1 MDETKRNSLRHEVS
15 TPYSLVALSHL
26 LLLLLSPSK
35 TKAAKSAKISLPGCP
50 DSCGGVAIPYP
61 FGIGLDCSMSE
72 AFNVTCDATLNGKP
86 TPYMTVRGLQ
96 ILNISIPSGQARV
109 NNLISYQCCNI
120 TTMKVEAFNKFVIL
134 EGTPYRFNHEK
145 NKFVV
150 IGCDIAATVFFWSG
164 EDRVSEEA
172 AGCISYC
179 GRLEYLINGSC
190 SGLGCCET
198 SLPKGIN
205 GINVQ
210 FDESY
215 NSWLYYFNHCGYAFL
230 TEVDNEFEFDTRY
243 ITTDELTGKKRPVL
257 LDWTVGNT
265 TCDVARTNQS
275 SFACKSKNSNCSS
288 IAPGYLCNCIDGYE
302 GNPYLEEG
310 CQDIDECAN
319 QNSCSN
325 RGNCHNT
332 QGGYYCS
339 CPFGWRHTRN
349 NSRQCEFNVVPLAIG
364 TCAAIVALSFL
375 GISIYAILERRD
387 LSKIKEKYFQQHGGW
402 ILLEK
407 IKSNQEFGFTIFT
420 KQQIEQATN
429 NFDSANIIGHG
440 GQGTIYKGTLRDHI
454 AAIKKC
460 NIVDENK
467 KKEFGK
473 EMLILSQI
481 NHKNIV
487 RLLGC
492 CLEVEVPM
500 LVYEF
505 IPNGTL
511 FHRIHNKKQGS
522 CISLA
527 TRLIIAQESAEALA
541 YLHFSTSPPI
551 FHGDVKSAN
560 ILLDQNCTAK
570 VSDFG
575 ASILAPTDEAQ
586 FVTFVQGTCGYLDPE
601 YVQSHQLTDKS
612 DVYSFGVVLLELLTR
627 KPAIDFD
634 APEEERSLSSRFLC
648 AMEVNKMHDLLDNE
662 IKCEDDMEVIMK
674 IAELAKE
681 CLNMKGEERP
691 TMKEVAEELDRI
703 RKLKRHP
710 WGVEYNPEEIE
721 TLLDEGSHNIESE
734 YSRYFNID
742 KEAEESIA
750 VGR

>member
-1 MDETKRNSLRHEVS
+1 MPWVYD
-15 TPYSLVALSHL
+15 
-26 LLLLLSPSK
+26 
-35 TKAAKSAKISLPGCP
+35 
-50 DSCGGVAIPYP
+50 
-61 FGIGLDCSMSE
+61 
-72 AFNVTCDATLNGKP
+72 
-86 TPYMTVRGLQ
+86 
-96 ILNISIPSGQARV
+96 
-109 NNLISYQCCNI
+109 
-120 TTMKVEAFNKFVIL
+120 
-134 EGTPYRFNHEK
+134 
-145 NKFVV
+145 
-150 IGCDIAATVFFWSG
+150 
-164 EDRVSEEA
+164 
-172 AGCISYC
+172 
-179 GRLEYLINGSC
+179 
-190 SGLGCCET
+190 
-198 SLPKGIN
+198 
-205 GINVQ
+205 
-210 FDESY
+210 
-215 NSWLYYFNHCGYAFL
+215 FNHCGYAFL
-230 TEVDNEFEFDTRY
+230 TEVDDDFKFDTRY
-243 ITTDELTGKKRPVL
+243 ITTDELTGQEMPFL

-265 TCDVARTNQS
+265 TCDFARTNQS

-440 GQGTIYKGTLRDHI
+440 GQGTVYKGTLRDHI

-703 RKLKRHP
+703 RKLKQHP
-710 WGVEYNPEEIE
+710 WGVEYNPEEKE

-734 YSRYFNID
+734 YSSYFNID

>member
-1 MDETKRNSLRHEVS
+1 MSL
-15 TPYSLVALSHL
+15 
-26 LLLLLSPSK
+26 
-35 TKAAKSAKISLPGCP
+35 
-50 DSCGGVAIPYP
+50 AI
-61 FGIGLDCSMSE
+61 
-72 AFNVTCDATLNGKP
+72 NATQNGKP
-86 TPYMTVRGLQ
+86 TPYVQDVYNSPIL
-96 ILNISIPSGQARV
+96 ILNINIPLGQARV
-109 NNLISYQCCNI
+109 KCLISSRCYHNA
-120 TTMKVEAFNKFVIL
+120 TKEVKSFNWFLFL
-134 EGTPYRFNHEK
+134 EGTPYRLNHEK

-150 IGCDIAATVFFWSG
+150 IGCDIVAYVSFWAS
-164 EDRVSEEA
+164 EDSFSEGTS
-172 AGCISYC
+172 GCISLC
-179 GRLEYLINGSC
+179 ERLDTLINGSC

-198 SLPKGIN
+198 SLPKGTNTIS
-205 GINVQ
+205 VD
-210 FDESY
+210 FDKRY
-215 NSWLYYFNHCGYAFL
+215 NNSRVYDFNHCGYAFL
-230 TEVDNEFEFDTRY
+230 TEVDDGFEFDTRY
-243 ITTDELTGKKRPVL
+243 ITTVELTGQEMPVL

-275 SFACKSKNSNCSS
+275 SFACKSKYSNCSDS
-288 IAPGYLCNCIDGYE
+288 SAGPGYLCNCIDGYE

-325 RGNCHNT
+325 RGKCHNT
-332 QGGYYCS
+332 PGGYYCS

-349 NSRQCEFNVVPLAIG
+349 NSRQCELNVVPLVIG
-364 TCAAIVALSFL
+364 TCAAVVALSII

-387 LSKIKEKYFQQHGGW
+387 LSKIKKKYFQQCGGW

-407 IKSNQEFGFTIFT
+407 IKSNQGFGFTIFT

-429 NFDSANIIGHG
+429 NFDSANIVGHG
-440 GQGTIYKGTLRDHI
+440 GQGTVYKGTLRDHI
-454 AAIKKC
+454 VAIKKC
-460 NIVDENK
+460 NIADENK

-511 FHRIHNKKQGS
+511 FHHIHNKKQGS
-522 CISLA
+522 CISLT
-527 TRLIIAQESAEALA
+527 TRLRIAQESAEALA

-551 FHGDVKSAN
+551 FHGDVKSTN
-560 ILLDQNCTAK
+560 ILLDQNCIAK

-586 FVTFVQGTCGYLDPE
+586 FVTLVQGTCGYLDPE
-601 YVQSHQLTDKS
+601 YMQSYQLTDRS
-612 DVYSFGVVLLELLTR
+612 DVYSFGVVLLELLTS
-627 KPAIDFD
+627 KSAIDFD

-648 AMEVNKMHDLLDNE
+648 AMEVNKMQDLLDNE

-703 RKLKRHP
+703 RKLKQHP
-710 WGVEYNPEEIE
+710 WGVEYNLEEIE

-734 YSRYFNID
+734 YSGYFNID

-750 VGR
+750 FGR